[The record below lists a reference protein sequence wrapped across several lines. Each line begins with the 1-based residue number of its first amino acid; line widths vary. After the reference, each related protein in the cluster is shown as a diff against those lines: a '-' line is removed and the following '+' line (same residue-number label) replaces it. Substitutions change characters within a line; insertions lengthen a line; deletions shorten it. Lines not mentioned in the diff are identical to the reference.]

1 VATQGFFGGN
11 IQEWTKSY
19 YLGYVFGSNTF
30 FFKERNKD
38 VAKQFQGNLDNNTIV
53 RHYVPRPAMVK
64 SVHIIPIEWEKNF
77 AIRLEFYGCIAGGH
91 NIGVAQHIGGAVTLI
106 SKFYGLVY

>member
-1 VATQGFFGGN
+1 MKIQGKYYSTSGIIIVA
-11 IQEWTKSY
+11 SY
-19 YLGYVFGSNTF
+19 LISGLQ
-30 FFKERNKD
+30 
-38 VAKQFQGNLDNNTIV
+38 QFQGNLDNNTIV

-64 SVHIIPIEWEKNF
+64 SVHIIPIEWETNF